1 MGMMRIRQQSSTTD
15 AVRGTPRW
23 RRHRIVVATTVVLTA
38 AAASV
43 AATRARVR
51 PAAALDDPG
60 VSVVANLE
68 RRELS
73 IMEGNSVAETF
84 PVAIGRG
91 SKPTPPG
98 HYMIRKIIWNPEWI
112 PPDKAWAKGKKPQ
125 AAGAADNPMRVVK
138 IFFKEPDYYIHGTND
153 VESLGS
159 AASHGCLRM
168 DPDDAYRAA
177 RYLMDHGGSPRD
189 ESWFWRVLH
198 FRSETK
204 TVYLDN
210 PIPMTVE

>member
-1 MGMMRIRQQSSTTD
+1 MMRIGQQSSTTD
-15 AVRGTPRW
+15 TMRAEPRRRWVR
-23 RRHRIVVATTVVLTA
+23 IAAATAAVLTA
-38 AAASV
+38 GSASV
-43 AATRARVR
+43 AATRAHARSAV
-51 PAAALDDPG
+51 AVDDPG

-73 IMEGNSVAETF
+73 IMDGNSVAETF

-98 HYMIRKIIWNPEWI
+98 HYTIRKIVWNPEWV
-112 PPDKAWAKGKKPQ
+112 PPDQPWAKGKKTQ
-125 AAGAADNPMRVVK
+125 APGAKGNPMRVVK
-138 IFFKEPDYYIHGTND
+138 IFFKEPDYYIHGTDD

-168 DPDDAYRAA
+168 DPDDAYRVA

-189 ESWFWRVLH
+189 ESWFWRVLPFH
-198 FRSETK
+198 NETK

-210 PIPMTVE
+210 PISMTVE